1 MRDVP
6 ICRQT
11 RFLICHQSARN
22 TLVLILAGL
31 SMIGAA
37 AMLGITPRLVWN
49 ASASAPIGLYALVD
63 HNARRGD
70 LALVR
75 TPLSVRDLAA
85 TRGYLPA
92 NVPMVKRIAAADG
105 DVVCAN
111 GSSISINTNTVA
123 ARRERDG
130 AHRLLPTW
138 SGCRRL
144 VGNEMFLL
152 MVHVPDSFDGRYFG
166 PTPCAA
172 IIGKLVPLWT
182 E

>member
-1 MRDVP
+1 MRDP
-6 ICRQT
+6 IRH
-11 RFLICHQSARN
+11 RHARN
-22 TLVLILAGL
+22 TLVLVLAGL
-31 SMIGAA
+31 SLIGATTTLRFA
-37 AMLGITPRLVWN
+37 PRLVWN
-49 ASASAPIGLYALVD
+49 ASASAPIGLYALAD
-63 HNARRGD
+63 RNARRGD

-144 VGNEMFLL
+144 AGNEVFLL
-152 MVHVPDSFDGRYFG
+152 MAHVPDSFDGRYFG
-166 PTPCAA
+166 PTPRSA
-172 IIGKLVPLWT
+172 IIGRLVPLWT